1 MAFDK
6 SKIVEEINQLL
17 ETIPLPGTPSSVV
30 KAGIVQRVIAHEGE
44 ITLVLQFPAGL
55 TTQENSISDRIEKE
69 IQSIE
74 GVQKVTILRKA
85 NEPTP
90 APEEAS
96 SGAQGPGPS
105 VAAAQNI
112 PGVSHIVAVASGKGG
127 VGKSTVAVNLALAL
141 SSLGQKTGLLDAD
154 VYGPSTPKM
163 LATEEARPRS
173 TEQETILPIEAHGL
187 ATMSIGYLLEEDSP
201 VIWRGPMVTGLLRQ
215 FLFQVEW
222 GQLDYLV
229 LDLPPGTGDAQLT
242 LVQSIALDGGLIV
255 TTPQDVALLDVR
267 RGIQMFQRTSV
278 PVLGI
283 LENMSGFTCSGCGQ
297 VTDIFQGE
305 GGEKAAQEYG
315 VPFLGKIPLEP
326 ATAIG
331 GDAGAPIFSTEP
343 EGSFAKV
350 IKNAAQEIIDQVAK
364 V

>member
-6 SKIVEEINQLL
+6 QKVVEQINRVL

-44 ITLVLQFPAGL
+44 ITLVLQFSTGL
-55 TTQENSISDRIEKE
+55 TTHESAVSDRIEQE
-69 IQSIE
+69 IRSIE
-74 GVQKVTILRKA
+74 GVQKVTILRKS
-85 NEPTP
+85 NEP
-90 APEEAS
+90 ADSSPEPT
-96 SGAQGPGPS
+96 SGAPGPGPS
-105 VAAAQNI
+105 AVAAQKI
-112 PGVSHIVAVASGKGG
+112 PGVSHVIAVASGKGG
-127 VGKSTVAVNLALAL
+127 VGKSTIAVNLALAL

-163 LATEEARPRS
+163 LGTEEAKPRA
-173 TEQETILPIEAHGL
+173 TDQETIVPIETQGL
-187 ATMSIGYLLEEDSP
+187 HTMSIGYLLEEDSP

-242 LVQSIALDGGLIV
+242 LVQSIALDGGVIV
-255 TTPQDVALLDVR
+255 TTPQDVALLDVG

-283 LENMSGFTCSGCGQ
+283 LENMSGFECSSCGHI
-297 VTDIFQGE
+297 TEIFQGE
-305 GGEKAAQEYG
+305 GGEKAARDYG

-331 GDAGAPIFSTEP
+331 GDAGKPVFSTDPDGVFGQVMSDTARGIIEQL
-343 EGSFAKV
+343 A
-350 IKNAAQEIIDQVAK
+350 NA
-364 V
+364 

>member
-6 SKIVEEINQLL
+6 KKVVENVNRVL
-17 ETIPLPGTPSSVV
+17 EAIPLPGTPSNVV

-44 ITLVLQFPAGL
+44 ITLVLQFSAGL
-55 TTQENSISDRIEKE
+55 TTHESAVSDRIEEE
-69 IQSIE
+69 IRSLE
-74 GVQKVTILRKA
+74 GVEKVTILRKS
-85 NEPTP
+85 NEP
-90 APEEAS
+90 AS
-96 SGAQGPGPS
+96 STPEATSGAPGPGPS
-105 VAAAQNI
+105 AVAAQNI
-112 PGVSHIVAVASGKGG
+112 PGVSHIIAVASGKGG
-127 VGKSTVAVNLALAL
+127 VGKSTIAVNLALAL
-141 SSLGQKTGLLDAD
+141 ASLGKKTGLLDAD

-163 LATEEARPRS
+163 LGTEDAKPRS
-173 TEQETILPIEAHGL
+173 TEQETILPIQTQGL
-187 ATMSIGYLLEEDSP
+187 KTMSIGYLLEEDSP

-283 LENMSGFTCSGCGQ
+283 LENMSGFECSSCGH
-297 VTDIFQGE
+297 VTEIFQGE
-305 GGEKAAQEYG
+305 GGEKAASDYG

-326 ATAIG
+326 ATALG
-331 GDAGAPIFSTEP
+331 GDGGTPVMASDPDGVLGQVMLSTARGIIEQ
-343 EGSFAKV
+343 V
-350 IKNAAQEIIDQVAK
+350 TNA
-364 V
+364 